1 MGFVSLDVVFYSSQ
15 QSHKGRE
22 HVVCD
27 LRFSLMEMAVDE
39 KGICKRQAL
48 GNFQYQ
54 SSHQMHAISYE
65 GTKYAL
71 SIGSRGNSQANQSDL
86 VVLRKGKMSAHT
98 LSSTPTCIGS
108 REKTYGN
115 NPIPLTFQ
123 IPNPNANK
131 LHPINANLTITICDL
146 FPSVSRRANVPCTF
160 SKAVIGVLNSINTI
174 IMLKICSELPVMY
187 MPKAFIG
194 RDLAGAMASSQAF
207 FSLRVSISSGK
218 GCLRGVTFLLV
229 LEDLAA
235 VVKPG
240 GSGMLLDL
248 ALVVAGAVLRSISH
262 CGWGVGEVWV
272 IFAAAAV

>member
-1 MGFVSLDVVFYSSQ
+1 
-15 QSHKGRE
+15 
-22 HVVCD
+22 
-27 LRFSLMEMAVDE
+27 
-39 KGICKRQAL
+39 
-48 GNFQYQ
+48 
-54 SSHQMHAISYE
+54 MHAISYE

-123 IPNPNANK
+123 IPNPSANR

-174 IMLKICSELPVMY
+174 MMLKICSELPVMY

-194 RDLAGAMASSQAF
+194 RDFAGAIAISQAF
-207 FSLRVSISSGK
+207 FSFNVSISSGL
-218 GCLRGVTFLLV
+218 GGLR
-229 LEDLAA
+229 AA
-235 VVKPG
+235 VEVVLLDDLVVLVEEVKPG
-240 GSGMLLDL
+240 GSGMAVLGFG
-248 ALVVAGAVLRSISH
+248 VGGAVVRSRSH
-262 CGWGVGEVWV
+262 
-272 IFAAAAV
+272 